1 MKKILFATTALV
13 MTAGVA
19 SAEIAFSGK
28 AGAGIGKTAATDATV
43 WSGFDLDFKASTT
56 TDSGITITFSEDIG
70 GGSLADYD
78 DDYAVEAQSAVTACT
93 NAGCT
98 TTGTAIAGGTPK
110 VTIGMGTTT
119 LALKSGGIDDRYDD
133 DQSGDIGIDA
143 AIGDYKVGL
152 TVDTAPAA
160 NKPGFSYSASGTVAG
175 IALSVA
181 GTDGNASGDAA
192 MKISA
197 GYTIDALKLTL
208 TSDNKGAAATVNKLA
223 LAYSAGAMSVSV
235 SADDNDDWDLGVG
248 YSEGALAFN
257 VATDEADAWEANM
270 TYNLGGGATFKASAN
285 EAEYVA
291 AGIQFTF

>member
-1 MKKILFATTALV
+1 

-28 AGAGIGKTAATDATV
+28 AGAGIGKTATTDATV

-78 DDYAVEAQSAVTACT
+78 DDYAVEAQ
-93 NAGCT
+93 
-98 TTGTAIAGGTPK
+98 GTAPGTPK

-133 DQSGDIGIDA
+133 GQSGDIGIDA

-235 SADDNDDWDLGVG
+235 SADDNDDWDLGFG

-257 VATDEADAWEANM
+257 VATDEADAWKANM

-285 EAEYVA
+285 KAEYVA

>member
-28 AGAGIGKTAATDATV
+28 AGAGVGKTAASDTTV

-56 TDSGITITFSEDIG
+56 TDNGITIGFSEDIG

-78 DDYAVEAQSAVTACT
+78 DDYAVEAQ
-93 NAGCT
+93 
-98 TTGTAIAGGTPK
+98 GTAPGTPK
-110 VTIGMGTTT
+110 ITIGVSGITI
-119 LALKSGGIDDRYDD
+119 ALKSGGIDDRYDD
-133 DQSGDIGIDA
+133 DQSGDIGIDT

-152 TVDTAPAA
+152 TVDTAAA
-160 NKPGFSYSASGTVAG
+160 AGEPGFSYSASGSVAG
-175 IALSVA
+175 IALSVV
-181 GTDGNASGDAA
+181 GTDGDDSGNAA

-197 GYTIDALKLTL
+197 GYTIDALGLTL

-223 LAYSAGAMSVSV
+223 LSYSAGAMSVSV
-235 SADDNDDWDLGVG
+235 SADDNDDWDLGFG
-248 YSEGALAFN
+248 YSEGALSFN
-257 VATDEADAWEANM
+257 VATDESDAWEANM
-270 TYNLGGGATFKASAN
+270 TYNLGGGATFKAAAN